1 MLPGRVNIPS
11 PVLSKH
17 TKAHSSHRIKKEGR
31 MMAETLIELGWTL
44 IKYVTLPILALV
56 GLLLFIGNQKI
67 KRREQEI
74 KRRRGRR

>member
-1 MLPGRVNIPS
+1 
-11 PVLSKH
+11 
-17 TKAHSSHRIKKEGR
+17 